1 MKEIYLP
8 LTYSINAAE
17 IFLNI
22 FNLRLKIDDI
32 EQILPNYTIEVWDSN
47 KKKGTLTFQNYQF
60 QIQANTPFGTLVANS
75 NLPRRMRIPDNE
87 VNKSLHT

>member
-47 KKKGTLTFQNYQF
+47 KKKVLLLFKIINF
-60 QIQANTPFGTLVANS
+60 KFKLIL
-75 NLPRRMRIPDNE
+75 LLE
-87 VNKSLHT
+87 L

>member
-1 MKEIYLP
+1 MKSIILCYYNKNTEEFMKEIYLP

-47 KKKGTLTFQNYQF
+47 KKRELLLFKIINFKFKL
-60 QIQANTPFGTLVANS
+60 IL
-75 NLPRRMRIPDNE
+75 LLE
-87 VNKSLHT
+87 L

>member
-47 KKKGTLTFQNYQF
+47 KKKGTRTDL
-60 QIQANTPFGTLVANS
+60 I
-75 NLPRRMRIPDNE
+75 NLYT
-87 VNKSLHT
+87 K

>member
-1 MKEIYLP
+1 MKSIILCYYNKNTEEFMKEIYLP

-32 EQILPNYTIEVWDSN
+32 EQILPNYTI
-47 KKKGTLTFQNYQF
+47 
-60 QIQANTPFGTLVANS
+60 
-75 NLPRRMRIPDNE
+75 
-87 VNKSLHT
+87 